1 MLFNNLLIKR
11 VERKQGVS
19 ESTGNEWQSIVVI
32 FEFVDE
38 FGKSY
43 ISALVTPDEWQAL
56 GYQEG
61 QVVSLNLR
69 FRTKPSFRG
78 FVSTDIRIKNPQN
91 IQ

>member
-1 MLFNNLLIKR
+1 MK
-11 VERKQGVS
+11 KGTS
-19 ESTGNEWQSIVVI
+19 ETTGNEWESVLVI
-32 FEFVDE
+32 LEFDDE

-43 ISALVTPDEWQAL
+43 ISALTTSDEWKAL

-78 FVSTDIRIKNPQN
+78 FVSTDIRIKKPNLKS
-91 IQ
+91 